1 MLNHRLTNGSIF
13 GRKQQTAVKQTVE
26 RPTNTKSWFQNHS
39 NSRHHPYSSPIPSQ
53 QIIHDVDDWLKPLTT
68 VFDDTPE
75 LDLSCQEE
83 TLSAVQL
90 EHYPTQVS
98 TFIIDLCGWCISLS
112 HPLCRHTT
120 PPHHFHCQRF
130 ANGQP

>member
-26 RPTNTKSWFQNHS
+26 RPTKTKSWLQHHS
-39 NSRHHPYSSPIPSQ
+39 NSRHHPYSPPIPSQ

-98 TFIIDLCGWCISLS
+98 TLILNRSVLLAHVSVSLVLCAGIRSRRTS
-112 HPLCRHTT
+112 SI
-120 PPHHFHCQRF
+120 
-130 ANGQP
+130 ASSS